1 MSPRPPLSCNRP
13 PISSTEPR
21 QPLGLGVAE
30 RPMLWKTAQTRL
42 APVSHI
48 MCATGMIADPSL
60 VIMPLAAELT
70 VHPETTAEQSDG
82 CAHKQRAPSP
92 ATLFEA
98 ISPVPD
104 PTLLE
109 HLIQEH
115 FRASAPTSSI
125 PKSLPYSGG
134 WRISTLKRFLRHDE
148 FPHFL
153 LTSEVLLLFRRSD
166 GDGSMTP
173 PLRVA
178 YLDMDTPLA
187 GSGHHARPRRA
198 HLRFEEVDSSGASKG
213 WCRAKV
219 IGKTARRPQEHKPQ
233 SYCKY
238 EEDVRM
244 LQHEATLYDA
254 FPRALM
260 EEVVP
265 KFFGYYTPYQSSAS
279 AGPHVPD
286 VKERR
291 SHVEEANSRYTAPVD
306 ASRSSSAPVGLAK
319 APSKPRDTVPD
330 SLSPVLLIE
339 DCGDALDSPSITPR
353 ERLRAQAEQESLL
366 IKLHGA
372 GFTQGSCYAR
382 NFVAKRKSLLK
393 DRPRCRIIDFGR
405 GSSKQHVG
413 VEEFER
419 NCWDDMVTVT
429 WDNGTRSL
437 RKEDGMQETEP
448 RGGT

>member
-1 MSPRPPLSCNRP
+1 
-13 PISSTEPR
+13 
-21 QPLGLGVAE
+21 
-30 RPMLWKTAQTRL
+30 MLWQTAQTRL

-48 MCATGMIADPSL
+48 MCATGMIAVPSL

-70 VHPETTAEQSDG
+70 VQPETTAGQSDG
-82 CAHKQRAPSP
+82 CANKRRAPSP

-104 PTLLE
+104 PTILE

-134 WRISTLKRFLRHDE
+134 WRISTLTRFLRHDE

-153 LTSEVLLLFRRSD
+153 WVSGYSRSGLPKLYIRLLPRLTSEVLLLFRRSD

-238 EEDVRM
+238 EEDVQM

-279 AGPHVPD
+279 AGPHAPD
-286 VKERR
+286 VKEGR
-291 SHVEEANSRYTAPVD
+291 SHVEEAKSRYTAPVD

-319 APSKPRDTVPD
+319 TPSKPRDAVD
-330 SLSPVLLIE
+330 SLSPVLLME

-353 ERLRAQAEQESLL
+353 ERCASHTIESQIVHL
-366 IKLHGA
+366 
-372 GFTQGSCYAR
+372 
-382 NFVAKRKSLLK
+382 
-393 DRPRCRIIDFGR
+393 PRTSELDFGHR
-405 GSSKQHVG
+405 LS
-413 VEEFER
+413 
-419 NCWDDMVTVT
+419 
-429 WDNGTRSL
+429 RS
-437 RKEDGMQETEP
+437 RC
-448 RGGT
+448 